1 MHGREH
7 RLPRLLVEERELDE
21 RPGKPGRFP
30 DPFPIEDDGGW
41 TIGQPSSSIRGHSQR

>member
-7 RLPRLLVEERELDE
+7 RLPLLLAEERELGVQ
-21 RPGKPGRFP
+21 PGKPGRFH
-30 DPFPIEDDGGW
+30 DPFAIEDDVGW